1 VQFDRHNFFPPDLFQ
16 QYISQSGAA
25 IANWG
30 IDPDPVRAATE
41 IGINAGCTDTEINAL
56 TQCLM
61 SVDAVTL
68 NLAYATYQVCSLNLS
83 SHPTFTQNKSEGQ

>member
-1 VQFDRHNFFPPDLFQ
+1 LIEINFVPSSDLFQ

-41 IGINAGCTDTEINAL
+41 IGINAGCTDTEINEL

-61 SVDAVTL
+61 AVDPVTL
-68 NLAYATYQVCSLNLS
+68 NLAYATYQVCILILGLQ
-83 SHPTFTQNKSEGQ
+83 PTLTQNKS